1 MALPGGRKAGF
12 ADWHRRPGESAASK
26 GGHGFG
32 PTRRDL
38 HASLVMQGP
47 DVPNTGNL
55 GLVRMT
61 QIGPTI
67 ASWFEVSLSPKADSP
82 IAQLVKAAAPR

>member
-1 MALPGGRKAGF
+1 
-12 ADWHRRPGESAASK
+12 
-26 GGHGFG
+26 
-32 PTRRDL
+32 
-38 HASLVMQGP
+38 MQGP
-47 DVPNTGNL
+47 DVPNTGNV

>member
-1 MALPGGRKAGF
+1 MRDGFYTAAGTDVPVKA
-12 ADWHRRPGESAASK
+12 AASK

-38 HASLVMQGP
+38 YASLVMQGP

>member
-1 MALPGGRKAGF
+1 
-12 ADWHRRPGESAASK
+12 
-26 GGHGFG
+26 
-32 PTRRDL
+32 
-38 HASLVMQGP
+38 MQGP

-82 IAQLVKAAAPR
+82 IAQLVKAAAPREAVVRSVDVVRQGGHPSADLRRRTSRAEAAARSSVNC